1 MIMPTFLLSYWEVV
15 SFSWELQGEDE
26 TLVLESMLI
35 LENLS
40 IETTAQI
47 FKENETFNLDCFS
60 FLRHKNVGR

>member
-15 SFSWELQGEDE
+15 SFPWELQGEDE

-47 FKENETFNLDCFS
+47 FKENETFNLDSFS